1 MSIPPSALL
10 STAAGSTMTA
20 ASVLDFSNNIYS
32 VPNLYL
38 GPNITVVNDETDGS
52 FSSSLPINT
61 SASISA
67 YNLNI
72 GVDASGSSA
81 SAQLTIDSDG
91 NFITAG
97 TVTVEKATALNAAL
111 TVEGKSTLNGGV
123 SISEGL
129 KVDSIGVSG
138 SVDVSGNAIIY
149 GTLDVTGSSTVHEL
163 TVQQAATLNS
173 TLSVVQAANLS
184 AALTVA
190 GKSTLNGGSSISQG
204 LTVDTIH
211 ASADIDTSGNMFSNT
226 TYSTYN
232 ASANSNVVVNKK
244 ILDQVVE
251 NLTGSSPATLQ
262 AIINLVQAFNTEDES
277 VNRLFI
283 L

>member
-1 MSIPPSALL
+1 M
-10 STAAGSTMTA
+10 
-20 ASVLDFSNNIYS
+20 
-32 VPNLYL
+32 
-38 GPNITVVNDETDGS
+38 
-52 FSSSLPINT
+52 
-61 SASISA
+61 
-67 YNLNI
+67 
-72 GVDASGSSA
+72 
-81 SAQLTIDSDG
+81 
-91 NFITAG
+91 
-97 TVTVEKATALNAAL
+97 
-111 TVEGKSTLNGGV
+111 EGKSTLNGGV

-277 VNRLFI
+277 VLNAVLKNQNDYYNKLLKKLDYLYYNFFREYSGNIEGGVETYRGVNLSSPDPFVTPVVDI
-283 L
+283 SGNITVSSSIRGPGKVDTATVNASGTNGVSPDPASTTTTSTTHTI